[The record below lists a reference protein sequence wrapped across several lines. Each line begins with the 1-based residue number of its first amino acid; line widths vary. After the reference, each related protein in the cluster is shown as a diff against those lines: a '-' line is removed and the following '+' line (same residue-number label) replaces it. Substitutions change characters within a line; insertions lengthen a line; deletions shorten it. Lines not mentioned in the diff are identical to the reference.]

1 MGIREAIEKR
11 KSVAIT
17 VTLVV
22 TVGAIVAIFVQ
33 ARNFDSF
40 NAGDMYFSTDDGQS
54 FFVDSGTKL
63 PPFEVDGKQAVR
75 AHVFQCG
82 GKRVVGY
89 LSRYT
94 PETLKAIEDA
104 KAARAQGKPPP
115 NVHLLAG
122 MGTTGLEVKRPGASN
137 PWIKQA
143 DVTRATKIRVF
154 RCPDGST
161 PPELG
166 PE

>member
-1 MGIREAIEKR
+1 VGIREAIEKR
-11 KSVAIT
+11 KSVA
-17 VTLVV
+17 VAVMLVV
-22 TVGAIVAIFVQ
+22 TVGAVIAIFVQ

-40 NAGDMYFSTDDGQS
+40 NAGDTYFTTDEGQT

-63 PPFEVDGKQAVR
+63 PPFEVDGKTAVR
-75 AHVFQCG
+75 AHVFNCG
-82 GKRVVGY
+82 GKLVVGY
-89 LSRYT
+89 ISRYT
-94 PETLKAIEDA
+94 AETLKAIEDA

-122 MGTTGLEVKRPGASN
+122 MGTTGLELKRPGDKT
-137 PWIKQA
+137 WTKQA

-161 PPELG
+161 PGEVSPQ
-166 PE
+166 